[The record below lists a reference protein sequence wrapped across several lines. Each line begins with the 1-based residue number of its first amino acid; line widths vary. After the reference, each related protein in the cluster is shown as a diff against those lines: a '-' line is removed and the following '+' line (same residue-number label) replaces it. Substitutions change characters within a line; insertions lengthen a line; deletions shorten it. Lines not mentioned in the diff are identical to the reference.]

1 MSSFGALLAR
11 ALRVA
16 LVLLPFCPLGGAQV
30 GHAADDKPQHGLR
43 VLFIGNS
50 FTYSTNMAGIV
61 SGIAQSK
68 KDGPGIE
75 YQLIVHSGATLRSHL
90 QNGRAA
96 AALKQGHWD
105 YVVLQEQGS
114 LGGDIDAEK
123 PVLAS
128 PEQFYSAVRELVPQI
143 RAVGAKPVLMM
154 TWARNLQRRERVAQQ
169 AKLTEAYQAIGK
181 ELAVPIA
188 PIGLAWEEAFRLMPS
203 LILHASDD
211 AHPSQA
217 GGYLG
222 ACVLYSVLTGRSA
235 EGAATTIF
243 GNPVTVGADKQV
255 LPDSHETVPLAE
267 LGPAMGAEFQK
278 IAWKIGSAK

>member
-1 MSSFGALLAR
+1 MKSFSGLLAR
-11 ALRVA
+11 VLRVA
-16 LVLLPFCPLGGAQV
+16 LVLLPIYPLGGAQV
-30 GHAADDKPQHGLR
+30 SEAANGEPPHTLR
-43 VLFIGNS
+43 VLFVGNS

-61 SGIAQSK
+61 AGIAQSK

-90 QNGRAA
+90 QNGRAV

-123 PVLAS
+123 PVLGS
-128 PEQFYSAVRELVPQI
+128 PEQFHAAVRELVTQI

-181 ELAVPIA
+181 ELGVPVA

-203 LILHASDD
+203 LVLHASDD

-222 ACVLYSVLTGRSA
+222 ACVLYSVLTGRSP
-235 EGAATTIF
+235 EGAAVTIF

-255 LPDSHETVPLAE
+255 LPDTHETVPLVE
-267 LGPAMGAEFQK
+267 LGPAMAAELQK
-278 IAWKIGSAK
+278 IAWKISSAR